1 MRASPPPHRPASL
14 PARAAALASAMALG
28 LAFALVPI
36 TAEAASPVPSAT
48 LEADIAAVLPK
59 VVAWRRDIHQH
70 PELGNREFRTAKLV
84 ADHLRAL
91 GLEVRTE
98 VAHTGVV
105 GVLRGG
111 KPGPVIALRADMD
124 ALPVV
129 ELVDLPFR
137 STVRSTY
144 NGQDVGVMHACGH
157 DNHVAML
164 MGAAEVFSRH
174 RAEIPGTLVF
184 IFQPAEEGSPIGER
198 GGAPLMIEEGALANP
213 KVEAIFGLH
222 VMPLPVGT
230 IAWREQG
237 IMASSDSF
245 RVNVLGR
252 QTHGALPWAGVD
264 PVVLASQIVL
274 GWQTIVSRQVDAT
287 LTPSVLTVGAI
298 HGGVRNN
305 IVPENVEMIG
315 TIRTFDPGVRAQL
328 HERLRRTA
336 EGIAQSGGGSA
347 EVKVNLGNGVTYND
361 PALMRRVLPAL
372 QRVGGEKL
380 LQSDRQTTAE
390 DFSAYQAAVPG
401 VFFFLGVA
409 PDDPARVHPNHS
421 PRFEADER
429 ALPIGVRALIEVAFE
444 YLSPGG

>member
-1 MRASPPPHRPASL
+1 MPAPSALHRPATRT
-14 PARAAALASAMALG
+14 ARSVAMGAALAMLLG
-28 LAFALVPI
+28 FAVAPS
-36 TAEAASPVPSAT
+36 TVEAASPVPSAT
-48 LEADIAAVLPK
+48 LDADIAAVLPK

-84 ADHLRAL
+84 AEHLRSL

-111 KPGPVIALRADMD
+111 RPGPVIALRADMD

-164 MGAAEVFSRH
+164 MGAAEVLSRH

-184 IFQPAEEGSPIGER
+184 LFQPAEEGSPIGER

-390 DFSAYQAAVPG
+390 DFSAYQAVVPG